1 MSTINQ
7 LINNDRIVL
16 RGLERSRRQQEAQTR
31 TGHETISEVGEL
43 RSKIDTMLGILA
55 QLSQFIR
62 PTPTEHSVVS
72 ESEIDEPTLLISD
85 EELRAIR
92 AVSANPGNFAAKLVQ
107 RIFPELFTDANI
119 RGHFNYNGGGHNR
132 KQALSPT
139 RKAVVKRCVIRFF
152 PEVRNDEDYKAH
164 CVIKINE
171 ILRRPV
177 RPLRQDVQPLEPL
190 DPLSPGALEGSL
202 FDF

>member
-1 MSTINQ
+1 
-7 LINNDRIVL
+7 
-16 RGLERSRRQQEAQTR
+16 
-31 TGHETISEVGEL
+31 
-43 RSKIDTMLGILA
+43 
-55 QLSQFIR
+55 
-62 PTPTEHSVVS
+62 VS
-72 ESEIDEPTLLISD
+72 ESEIDEPTLLVSD

-92 AVSANPGNFAAKLVQ
+92 AVSANPGNFADKLVQ

-152 PEVRNDEDYKAH
+152 PEVRNDEDYEAH
-164 CVIKINE
+164 CVIKIYE
-171 ILRRPV
+171 ILCRPV

-190 DPLSPGALEGSL
+190 DPLSPWALEGSFFYFL
-202 FDF
+202 PSVNI